1 MKGLSLTQLAQ
12 ELERQKAAKRDF
24 MATTMD
30 IRVLPNEDSPTK
42 LSLEV
47 GKTDSEVFPIKQH
60 AIRQVGSRLN
70 IPAVYVDRLAESHP
84 DLLAHNINTLF
95 FREPETR
102 MIRTL
107 DGNVRAFLSDKYRPL
122 DNSDFA
128 EAVLPKLIA
137 LSADVTSCE
146 ITETRL
152 YIKAIIPGLTRE
164 VKGEGVFFGDGGHNQ
179 IHVLKPGICL
189 SNSEIGSGSLSVQ
202 PGIHEVHCSNLAI
215 FSKNAMR
222 KYHVGSRQTN
232 DQDAMWEI
240 FTDATKKQSDLAF
253 WMQVGD
259 LVEGAL
265 DGDLFQQMVVE
276 CEHAITGTKIE
287 KPSVAVKELP
297 NLSDNEQEGVL
308 KHLIQGGDLS
318 QFGMQAAI
326 TRFAQEDANSYER
339 QVELEQVGGNI
350 IELPKT
356 QWAAIAEAA

>member
-1 MKGLSLTQLAQ
+1 MKGLSLTQLAT
-12 ELERQKAAKRDF
+12 ELERQKTVKRDF
-24 MATTMD
+24 MANTTD
-30 IRVLPNEDSPTK
+30 IRVIPNEDSPTK

-47 GKTDSEVFPIKQH
+47 GRTNSEIFPIKQH

-95 FREPETR
+95 EREPETR

-122 DNSDFA
+122 DNFDFA

-137 LSADVTSCE
+137 LNAEVSSCD
-146 ITETRL
+146 ITETRM
-152 YIKAIIPGLTRE
+152 YIKAIIPGCERE
-164 VKGEGVFFGDGGHNQ
+164 VKAEGTFMGDGGNNQ
-179 IHVLKPGICL
+179 IHILKPGICL
-189 SNSEIGSGSLSVQ
+189 SNSEVGSGSMSVQ
-202 PGIHEVHCSNLAI
+202 PGVHEVHCSNLMI

-232 DQDAMWEI
+232 DQESMWEI

-253 WMQVGD
+253 WMQVKD
-259 LVEGAL
+259 LVAGAL
-265 DGDLFQQMVVE
+265 DGVLFDQMVAE
-276 CEHAITGTKIE
+276 CEAKMNGTTIS
-287 KPSVAVKELP
+287 KPSAAIKELP
-297 NLSDNEQEGVL
+297 NLSENEQEGVL
-308 KHLIQGGDLS
+308 MHLIRGGDLS

-326 TRFAQEDANSYER
+326 TSFAQDTENTYER
-339 QVELEQVGGNI
+339 QIELEQLGGTI

-356 QWAAIAEAA
+356 HWELIAEAA